1 MEERINLDEIKAKAK
16 KKADDVVDAT
26 KKAAGDAF
34 RWGIENPEKV
44 IAIVGVT
51 ATLLKSSQSLIV
63 NHRMRVERNRID
75 HTYYDPSTG
84 FHWELVR
91 KASNN
96 DRMRII
102 ELKKQGLDT
111 YEILKQ
117 LKLIK

>member
-1 MEERINLDEIKAKAK
+1 MKEINLDEIKAKAK
-16 KKADDVVDAT
+16 KKADDAVNAT

-44 IAIVGVT
+44 VAIIGVT
-51 ATLLKSSQSLIV
+51 AALMKSTQSLVV
-63 NHRMRVERNRID
+63 NHRMKVERNRID

-84 FHWELVR
+84 FHWDLVR

-102 ELKKQGLDT
+102 ELKREGLET
-111 YEILKQ
+111 YDILKS